1 MRTSRQSIGALL
13 AAIFGVLVVLGFATA
28 VQGATAAATSSG
40 LAALRSQPVDLVYI
54 SDSSGWGVARTYARL
69 IRHDL
74 GAAVRVHDQWT
85 PDLAAATILKRLRK
99 PSNPWV
105 RLIRNAEVIVVYGNP
120 VGLGIKAVQSGACV
134 DGSTPPPAIGPRTW
148 QPYVATLKAIYKR
161 IFAIR
166 KSRPVILRTANWY
179 VPIIYHGA
187 VIVGPP
193 GPSWQDSGIIDL
205 CTKFEESHSAAIAQA
220 ANAYRVPMADV
231 YSAFNGPNHLED
243 PVAKGY
249 LQADNVHP
257 NNKGRAVIAQTL
269 TALGYKRVTP
279 PR

>member
-1 MRTSRQSIGALL
+1 MRTLGHSIGVLL
-13 AAIFGVLVVLGFATA
+13 AVLLSVLVVLGVATT

-40 LAALRSQPVDLVYI
+40 FAPLRSQPVDLLYI
-54 SDSSGWGVARTYARL
+54 SDSSGWGVARSYARL
-69 IRHDL
+69 IRHNL
-74 GAAVRVHDQWT
+74 GAVVRVHDQWK

-99 PSNPWV
+99 PSDPWV

-166 KSRPVILRTANWY
+166 KGKPVILRTANWY
-179 VPIIYHGA
+179 VPIIYHGG
-187 VIVGPP
+187 VMFGIP
-193 GPSWQDSGIIDL
+193 GPSWKDSGIVHV
-205 CTKFEESHSAAIAQA
+205 CTKFEESHSAAIARA
-220 ANAYRVPMADV
+220 AKAYRVPMADV

-249 LQADNVHP
+249 LQADNLHP
-257 NNKGRAVIAQTL
+257 NNKGRAVIARAL
-269 TALGYKRVTP
+269 AALGYKRVKP
-279 PR
+279 PQ